1 MKKIKLGLAP
11 TRRAIFSAPAAMEY
25 AEKTRSRLKE
35 LGVEYIDLNLQSDQV
50 AIDWN
55 TDSRDKGDHLNYNG
69 AMKVTDYVGK
79 YLKETE
85 LFEDKRE
92 NPDYAD
98 WNTQLEAF
106 DQYKAE
112 QQEQ

>member
-1 MKKIKLGLAP
+1 MERTEVAAKIK
-11 TRRAIFSAPAAMEY
+11 
-25 AEKTRSRLKE
+25 
-35 LGVEYIDLNLQSDQV
+35 
-50 AIDWN
+50 
-55 TDSRDKGDHLNYNG
+55 
-69 AMKVTDYVGK
+69 
-79 YLKETE
+79 
-85 LFEDKRE
+85 DKRE